1 MTQIRLTPSY
11 PRDAMS
17 DSVQRAEDRL
27 FMRRTLIV
35 ASVIIGVAI
44 VIWLV
49 FRLSTVIFM
58 VVVSVFVT
66 VAFEPAVHYLS
77 KRGWKRG
84 LATGFVFLGALLI
97 TVGFIWA
104 LVPLFVDQVTEMIN
118 AIPGLV
124 ETVLG
129 LLEENFGFDV
139 STIDPTE
146 VGQNILSSVQG
157 LTGVVAGGIIGVTA
171 SIFGFLL
178 FATTVALFSFYML
191 AELPKLQR
199 TVLSSMPEE
208 QQRRAMRIW
217 DVAVE
222 KMGGYVYSRLILAV
236 ISATL
241 ASIFLSVLGVPFS
254 VSLGI
259 WVGVLSQFVPV
270 VGTYFAAILPALVAL
285 TFVDPMTALWV
296 VIFLVA
302 YQQVENYLISPRI
315 TKRTMEIHP
324 AISVAAIIIGGILLG
339 GIGVILALP
348 MAGIIQAIISESRQ
362 PYRVITDGPESSP
375 DV

>member
-1 MTQIRLTPSY
+1 
-11 PRDAMS
+11 MS
-17 DSVQRAEDRL
+17 DRVQRDEDRL
-27 FMRRTLIV
+27 FMRRALIV
-35 ASVIIGVAI
+35 ALVIIGVA
-44 VIWLV
+44 VVVWLI

-58 VVVSVFVT
+58 VVVSVFIT
-66 VAFEPAVHYLS
+66 VAFEPIVHFLA

-84 LATGFVFLGALLI
+84 LATGLVFLGALLI
-97 TVGFIWA
+97 TVGFVWA
-104 LVPLFVDQVTEMIN
+104 LVPLFVEQVTELVD
-118 AIPGLV
+118 AIPGVV
-124 ETVLG
+124 ESFLIF
-129 LLEENFGFDV
+129 LQENFGFDLA
-139 STIDPTE
+139 TIDPAE
-146 VGQNILSSVQG
+146 VGQNILSSVQN
-157 LTGVVAGGIIGVTA
+157 LTGPVAGGIVMVTT

-191 AELPKLQR
+191 AELPQVQR
-199 TVLSSMPEE
+199 TVLSAMPEE

-241 ASIFLSVLGVPFS
+241 TSVFLSVLGVPFS
-254 VSLGI
+254 ISLGV

-296 VIFLVA
+296 VVFLVA

-324 AISVAAIIIGGILLG
+324 AISVAAIIIGGTLLG
-339 GIGVILALP
+339 GIGIILALP
-348 MAGIIQAIISESRQ
+348 MAGIIQAIISETRQ
-362 PYRVITDGPESSP
+362 PYRVIVDGPDDSP
-375 DV
+375 TV